1 MGMLRALKW
10 MSGTVVVMSVG
21 VGCGPGEEMGPAPE
35 SVSQV
40 GSALTTT
47 TTNAVR
53 PSATT
58 GRSYVTGV
66 PDDVDLT
73 NDVKDASPDFDASY
87 VQGGASSTSSFDLA
101 YSLPSTA
108 DGSVTAVNVK
118 YFARNSLCT
127 ATVGCGRVHSVL
139 MSGSTVLATSA
150 EHDLPN
156 VSQGWYMFADS
167 FQIPV
172 GQIPSV
178 GNLRTRIVLTNV
190 APYGTGAI
198 RVSTVAA
205 DITTSR

>member
-1 MGMLRALKW
+1 MGMQRALKW

-21 VGCGPGEEMGPAPE
+21 LGCGPGEEPGTAPE

-47 TTNAVR
+47 TYAVR

-58 GRSYVTGV
+58 GRSFVTGV
-66 PDDVDLT
+66 PDDVNLT

-101 YSLPSTA
+101 YSLPASA

-127 ATVGCGRVHSVL
+127 ATVGCGRAHSEL
-139 MSGSTVLATSA
+139 MNGSTVIATSA

-156 VSQGWYMFADS
+156 VNQGWYMFADS
-167 FQIPV
+167 FQIPA
-172 GQIPSV
+172 GQIASV
-178 GNLRTRIVLTNV
+178 SNLRTRIVLTNV
-190 APYGTGAI
+190 APYSTGAS

-205 DITTSR
+205 DITTTR